1 MKRFVLIAL
10 VVVVVIVGSG
20 ALLVRF
26 YTRSSRVAGE
36 VTTRLEAIYGGP
48 VRVEGVDI
56 GLSGS
61 TVSGFEL
68 FEEGSDVAGGVPWL
82 KVGSLSVDVSLWD
95 LIRGQAMPTQ
105 VAVKPATILLRFDR
119 DGRLLTHFPT
129 PSD

>member
-48 VRVEGVDI
+48 VRVEGVEG

-68 FEEGSDVAGGVPWL
+68 FEEGSDVAGGVPWRTGGPL
-82 KVGSLSVDVSLWD
+82 TVDVSLWD
-95 LIRGQAMPTQ
+95 LLRGEAMPTPIAGQ
-105 VAVKPATILLRFDR
+105 PATILLRFR
-119 DGRLLTHFPT
+119 
-129 PSD
+129 